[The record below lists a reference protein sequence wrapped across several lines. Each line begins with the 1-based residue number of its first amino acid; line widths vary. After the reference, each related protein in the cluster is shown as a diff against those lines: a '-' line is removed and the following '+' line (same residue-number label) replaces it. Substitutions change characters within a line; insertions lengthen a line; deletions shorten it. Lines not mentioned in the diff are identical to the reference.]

1 MTEYPF
7 KEGDTYFTIENDTV
21 VESCWDDVSEELHT
35 PDKIYFKTELIAK
48 QYLYEIRKTM

>member
-7 KEGDTYFTIENDTV
+7 KEGDTYFTIEDDAV